1 MSEDGHGGEGML
13 EGIEGAMTLF
23 GEIPRSVLPGEPG
36 QQDCDVG
43 MLFLLILVSD
53 TGHKCLLWFIL
64 TDKSRAREVEDD
76 WPFTSPE
83 GQSWSWYL
91 TEPSNLHVQANM
103 TALTREMW
111 GGVQT

>member
-43 MLFLLILVSD
+43 IIKDKPAVKVCEAQERLDILHLARFWPVGNSSNFVR
-53 TGHKCLLWFIL
+53 GH
-64 TDKSRAREVEDD
+64 
-76 WPFTSPE
+76 
-83 GQSWSWYL
+83 
-91 TEPSNLHVQANM
+91 H
-103 TALTREMW
+103 
-111 GGVQT
+111 QTFRG